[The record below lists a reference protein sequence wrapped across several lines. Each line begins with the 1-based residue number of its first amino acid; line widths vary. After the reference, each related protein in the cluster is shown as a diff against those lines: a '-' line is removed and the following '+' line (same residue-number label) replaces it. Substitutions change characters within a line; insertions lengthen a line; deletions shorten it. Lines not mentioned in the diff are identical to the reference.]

1 MKIVVIGGGLAGLV
15 FSYESAR
22 RGARVTILEGAQRPG
37 GLLRSAYVHG
47 YTFDSGG
54 SHIIFSRDRRR
65 LEYLLRIVGHD
76 NLIRH
81 RRDTRVYYRG
91 KYVKYPFEN
100 GIYMLPPRERYEILR
115 DMVQAFIARACG
127 ELEPPRNFG
136 EWLRY
141 VFGNALSSKYLA
153 PYNEKL
159 WKRDLSEISLEWVGG
174 RVPNPPIEDVMK
186 SAVGIPTE
194 GYTHQLNFYYP
205 RERGIEMLVEA
216 LRERAEGTGR
226 VRVICG
232 ARVEEVES
240 LGEEGVRVHTED
252 GRSFDGDYVVSTA
265 PLPETVRML
274 REVPGHIR
282 RLVENLDYNSLVVVG
297 VGGRARRKL
306 PYHWVYFPQKDISFH
321 RLAFLSNYSPRMA
334 PHDRVSFLAEISVRG
349 DAESLNQD
357 SVARKVLE
365 DLEFL
370 GLISANSADV
380 VETWTWKYAYVV
392 YRHGYSETV
401 RRLRRFLVKR
411 KVIPLGRFGEWAY
424 INMDE
429 TAHRARVA
437 ASRLARGGEPLHGP
451 PAK

>member
-1 MKIVVIGGGLAGLV
+1 MERAERL
-15 FSYESAR
+15 
-22 RGARVTILEGAQRPG
+22 G
-37 GLLRSAYVHG
+37 GLLRSAYIDG

-54 SHIIFSRDRRR
+54 SHIIFSRDRRK
-65 LEYLLRIVGHD
+65 LEYLLEIADRD
-76 NLIRH
+76 RLIRH

-91 KYVKYPFEN
+91 RYIKYPFEN

-115 DMVQAFIARACG
+115 DMVQAYVARACG

-141 VFGNALSSKYLA
+141 VFGEALSSKYLA

-205 RERGIEMLVEA
+205 RERGIEALVEA
-216 LRERAEGTGR
+216 LRGKVVSMGR
-226 VRVICG
+226 VQVICG
-232 ARVEEVES
+232 VKVEEMES
-240 LGEEGVRVHTED
+240 LGKRGVRIHTED

-265 PLPETVRML
+265 PLPETLEML
-274 REVPGHIR
+274 KDVPRRIR
-282 RLVENLDYNSLVVVG
+282 RLAENLDYNSLIVVG
-297 VGGRARRKL
+297 VGGKARRGL
-306 PYHWVYFPQKDISFH
+306 PYHWVYFPQRDISFH
-321 RLAFLSNYSPRMA
+321 RLAFLSNYSSRMA
-334 PHDRVSFLAEISVRG
+334 PRGRVSFLAEVSVRG
-349 DAESLNQD
+349 NSESLKED
-357 SVARKVLE
+357 KVARKVIE
-365 DLEFL
+365 DLELL
-370 GLISANSADV
+370 GLISASSVEV

-401 RRLRRFLVKR
+401 RRLRSFLAKKR
-411 KVIPLGRFGEWAY
+411 VIPLGRFGEWAY

-437 ASRLARGGEPLHGP
+437 ALRLVRGGEVLHGP
-451 PAK
+451 LAE